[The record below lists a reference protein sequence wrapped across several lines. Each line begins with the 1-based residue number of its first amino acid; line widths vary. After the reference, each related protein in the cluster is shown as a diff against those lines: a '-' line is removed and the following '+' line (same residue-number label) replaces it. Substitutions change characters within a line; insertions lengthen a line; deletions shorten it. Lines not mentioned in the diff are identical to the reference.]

1 MNSPNDKDRPEAGR
15 YTESGKRGEGANARD
30 ADSGGSRTKAGG
42 TYGDWVPDRGQP
54 MKNNDRDA
62 DAPPMG
68 DYYTGGGNIDR
79 LAQEP
84 GSSARSD
91 ETAGQ
96 QAASGESGGKARD
109 DSSAPGD
116 EQSDEERVAEA
127 NRNKSFDTT
136 HVHTAT
142 TSRKV

>member
-15 YTESGKRGEGANARD
+15 DTESGKRGEGANATD
-30 ADSGGSRTKAGG
+30 ADSGGSRSKAGG

-62 DAPPMG
+62 GTPP
-68 DYYTGGGNIDR
+68 TGAN
-79 LAQEP
+79 Q
-84 GSSARSD
+84 
-91 ETAGQ
+91 
-96 QAASGESGGKARD
+96 GE
-109 DSSAPGD
+109 

-127 NRNKSFDTT
+127 NRNKGFDTT
-136 HVHTAT
+136 HVHTSA